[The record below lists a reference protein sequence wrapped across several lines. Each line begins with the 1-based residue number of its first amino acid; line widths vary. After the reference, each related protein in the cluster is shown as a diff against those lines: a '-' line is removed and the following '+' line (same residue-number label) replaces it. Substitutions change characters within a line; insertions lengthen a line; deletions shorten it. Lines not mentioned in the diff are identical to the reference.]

1 MHPGINIAE
10 NRQVFCETLFKI
22 FYFKIFMK
30 IKTIQRSTVL
40 KGGKMQFHE
49 DVNPSE
55 FNLQIEYPANFPG
68 FACLYVGRA

>member
-1 MHPGINIAE
+1 
-10 NRQVFCETLFKI
+10 
-22 FYFKIFMK
+22 MK

-55 FNLQIEYPANFPG
+55 FNLQIEYPANFLG